1 MAPKKDTNVTLARVR
16 LPRAAKDKPKTSPEL
31 VPKTTPQT
39 IKKVPGRSKKSVP
52 ETISTSETSSA
63 RKVKGKGRAVTT
75 GEPSISTPSD
85 QIIRQEATY
94 PNPFSTESSRKN
106 TAALLS
112 QWDSTKSPAF
122 CSPNSGNRL
131 VNGTPKS
138 KSPRSARSKH
148 DRSCS
153 ILDKGHIAIP
163 PPSSK
168 DRGEQTSQ
176 LFDVNKQQ
184 RLNSLAEG
192 KFPDPTYPRASISD
206 GTEPSPGFNAAMGFR
221 YSPGFGGPHGFNTS
235 PRNQSVFNLAR
246 NGSTIPGTG
255 VLSSSGT
262 IKTGDQTNHGGIA
275 DAGRSLRADGE
286 GLNISSSKK
295 VSTVPAGGFQQY
307 SSGFGPQYPQTITQY
322 SDSASTNWP
331 YSMDWYQNRFS
342 GQVNTAPQSLGSY
355 GPWFG
360 PGHTRDFDSE
370 KQDWYADWMA
380 SQQNFP
386 SIPDYLSNP
395 MIGYYPMPD
404 FEPADANIPHQTAPG
419 LDQAA
424 QGATAID
431 EPEPQ
436 GIRESRMTR
445 EKTMLVPGGK
455 IVKTTT
461 TVFTPTDE
469 ERNKKGNNVEQ
480 NVEDKVGIV
489 VVDKEGNVD
498 VESGDWL
505 AGFNRIEGWEVE
517 ALLGQSKRWR
527 SCRNRNGVTKKVIT
541 KKTNHKKPT
550 TSKKAVASLQQPV
563 LPQPHPN
570 FPKFTQ
576 LASTKFGTL
585 NNSISNP
592 ISPSID
598 FIPFDHQ
605 RLTDTRSTR
614 SRATRISK
622 PKPQPVKKA
631 AAKKATPKVKSK
643 TPTPT
648 PTPTPKPK
656 ATASRVTKPTVTPA
670 RSLRSTKSSSKA
682 KPSETKSGPK
692 PSPSKSKSSS
702 AKESTKAKAA
712 GKQAAA
718 KQKKMQ
724 KIIDPGKSPKS
735 AGDSTRNGVNFMNGF
750 TRNTTEL
757 QKEVQRDQALASQ
770 AAENLERFRGKG
782 AEQASQHFEKLIENV
797 EKGRKELERRNKKPN
812 S

>member
-52 ETISTSETSSA
+52 ETISTSETNPA
-63 RKVKGKGRAVTT
+63 RKVKGKRRAVTT
-75 GEPSISTPSD
+75 REPSRSTPND

-122 CSPNSGNRL
+122 YSPNSGNGL

-163 PPSSK
+163 PPYSK

-176 LFDVNKQQ
+176 LFDANKQQ

-192 KFPDPTYPRASISD
+192 KFPDPTYPRASISG

-235 PRNQSVFNLAR
+235 PRNQSGFNLAR
-246 NGSTIPGTG
+246 NSSTVPGTG
-255 VLSSSGT
+255 VLSSSGS
-262 IKTGDQTNHGGIA
+262 IKTVDQTNLGAVA
-275 DAGRSLRADGE
+275 DVGRSFRADGE
-286 GLNISSSKK
+286 GLSISPSKN
-295 VSTVPAGGFQQY
+295 VSTVPAAGF
-307 SSGFGPQYPQTITQY
+307 PQYPQTITQY
-322 SDSASTNWP
+322 SDPASANWP
-331 YSMDWYQNRFS
+331 HSMDWNQNRFS
-342 GQVNTAPQSLGSY
+342 GQVHTAPQSLGSY
-355 GPWFG
+355 EPWFG
-360 PGHTRDFDSE
+360 PGQTRDFDSE

-386 SIPDYLSNP
+386 SIPGYLSNP
-395 MIGYYPMPD
+395 MIGYYPMSD
-404 FEPADANIPHQTAPG
+404 FEPTDANIPHQAAFG

-424 QGATAID
+424 QDAMVIGD
-431 EPEPQ
+431 PEPQ

-469 ERNKKGNNVEQ
+469 ERNKKGKNVEQ
-480 NVEDKVGIV
+480 KIEDKVGIV

-505 AGFNRIEGWEVE
+505 AGFNKIEGWEVE

-527 SCRNRNGVTKKVIT
+527 SYKNRNGVTKKVIT
-541 KKTNHKKPT
+541 KKPNHKKPSA
-550 TSKKAVASLQQPV
+550 SKKAIAPSQQPV
-563 LPQPHPN
+563 LPQLHPN
-570 FPKFTQ
+570 FPQFTK
-576 LASTKFGTL
+576 LAPPEFGNL
-585 NNSISNP
+585 NNSISSP

-598 FIPFDHQ
+598 FIPFDVP
-605 RLTDTRSTR
+605 RLANTMSTR

-622 PKPQPVKKA
+622 PKPQPIKRAATKKA
-631 AAKKATPKVKSK
+631 APKNKSK

-648 PTPTPKPK
+648 PK
-656 ATASRVTKPTVTPA
+656 ATASKVTKPTLTPA
-670 RSLRSTKSSSKA
+670 RSLRSTNSPFKA
-682 KPSETKSGPK
+682 KISEDKSGPK
-692 PSPSKSKSSS
+692 PCPSKSKSTSVKES
-702 AKESTKAKAA
+702 AKAKTA
-712 GKQAAA
+712 GKQAVA

-724 KIIDPGKSPKS
+724 DVISQGKSPNS
-735 AGDSTRNGVNFMNGF
+735 AGDSIGNGVNLINGF

-782 AEQASQHFEKLIENV
+782 AEQASQHFEKLIQNV
-797 EKGRKELERRNKKPN
+797 EKGRKELERRKKKPN

>member
-1 MAPKKDTNVTLARVR
+1 MAPQKDTNVIPARVR
-16 LPRAAKDKPKTSPEL
+16 LARAAKDNPKTSSEP
-31 VPKTTPQT
+31 VPKTTPQK
-39 IKKVPGRSKKSVP
+39 IKKTPGRSKKSVP
-52 ETISTSETSSA
+52 EKISTSETSSA
-63 RKVKGKGRAVTT
+63 HKGKVKGRAATT
-75 GEPSISTPSD
+75 GEPSRSTSND

-122 CSPNSGNRL
+122 NSPSSRNGL

-148 DRSCS
+148 DRTCS
-153 ILDKGHIAIP
+153 MTDKAHIAIP

-176 LFDVNKQQ
+176 LFDANKQQ
-184 RLNSLAEG
+184 RLSSLAEG
-192 KFPDPTYPRASISD
+192 KFPDPTYPRASIST

-246 NGSTIPGTG
+246 NSSIIPGTG
-255 VLSSSGT
+255 VLSSSG
-262 IKTGDQTNHGGIA
+262 KTADQTNPGAAA
-275 DAGRSLRADGE
+275 DTSRSFRADGE
-286 GLNISSSKK
+286 GLSISSSKN
-295 VSTVPAGGFQQY
+295 VPTAPAGGFPQY
-307 SSGFGPQYPQTITQY
+307 SSGFSPQYPQTMTQY
-322 SDSASTNWP
+322 SDFSSTNWP
-331 YSMDWYQNRFS
+331 YSMDWNQNRFS
-342 GQVNTAPQSLGSY
+342 GQVHTVPQSLGSY

-360 PGHTRDFDSE
+360 PGHPRDFDSE

-386 SIPDYLSNP
+386 SMPGYLSNP
-395 MIGYYPMPD
+395 MMGYYPMPD
-404 FEPADANIPHQTAPG
+404 FEHATVNISHHTAFG

-424 QGATAID
+424 QDATVID
-431 EPEPQ
+431 DPEPQ

-469 ERNKKGNNVEQ
+469 EKNKEGKQVEQ
-480 NVEDKVGIV
+480 NIEDKVGIV

-505 AGFNRIEGWEVE
+505 AGFNRIEGWEIE

-527 SCRNRNGVTKKVIT
+527 SYKNRNGVTKKVIT
-541 KKTNHKKPT
+541 KKLNHKKHPA
-550 TSKKAVASLQQPV
+550 SKKAIAPSQQPV
-563 LPQPHPN
+563 LPQLRPN
-570 FPKFTQ
+570 TPQFTGF
-576 LASTKFGTL
+576 AIPKFGTL

-592 ISPSID
+592 ISHSID
-598 FIPFDHQ
+598 FIPFDSPP
-605 RLTDTRSTR
+605 LANTRSAR
-614 SRATRISK
+614 SRATLVSK
-622 PKPQPVKKA
+622 PKPQPIKKA
-631 AAKKATPKVKSK
+631 ASKEAPSKVKSK
-643 TPTPT
+643 TPIPI
-648 PTPTPKPK
+648 PKLK
-656 ATASRVTKPTVTPA
+656 AAAIKFTKPPVTSA
-670 RSLRSTKSSSKA
+670 RSLCSTDSPSKA
-682 KPSETKSGPK
+682 KTSEVKPATKI
-692 PSPSKSKSSS
+692 SPSKSKSSA

-724 KIIDPGKSPKS
+724 NVINQGKSPNS
-735 AGDSTRNGVNFMNGF
+735 AVDSIGNGVNLINGF
-750 TRNTTEL
+750 TRNTAEL

-812 S
+812 P

>member
-1 MAPKKDTNVTLARVR
+1 MAPKKYTNVTLTRVR
-16 LPRAAKDKPKTSPEL
+16 LPRAAKDKPKTSPKL
-31 VPKTTPQT
+31 VLKTTSQT
-39 IKKVPGRSKKSVP
+39 IKKVPDRSKKSVP
-52 ETISTSETSSA
+52 ETISTSEINPA

-75 GEPSISTPSD
+75 GEPSRSTPND
-85 QIIRQEATY
+85 QIIRQEAIY

-112 QWDSTKSPAF
+112 QWDSAKSPDF
-122 CSPNSGNRL
+122 YSPNSGNGL

-148 DRSCS
+148 GRSCP
-153 ILDKGHIAIP
+153 ILNKGHIAIP

-168 DRGEQTSQ
+168 DIGEQTSQ
-176 LFDVNKQQ
+176 LFDANKQQ

-192 KFPDPTYPRASISD
+192 KFPDPTYPRASISG
-206 GTEPSPGFNAAMGFR
+206 GTKPSPGFNAAMGFR

-246 NGSTIPGTG
+246 NSSTIPGTG

-262 IKTGDQTNHGGIA
+262 IKTADQTNPGPVT
-275 DAGRSLRADGE
+275 DAGRSFRADGE
-286 GLNISSSKK
+286 GLSISSSKNE
-295 VSTVPAGGFQQY
+295 STVPAGGF
-307 SSGFGPQYPQTITQY
+307 PQYPQTITQY
-322 SDSASTNWP
+322 SDSTSTNWP
-331 YSMDWYQNRFS
+331 YSMDWNQNRFS
-342 GQVNTAPQSLGSY
+342 GQVHTAHQSLGSY

-386 SIPDYLSNP
+386 SITGYLSNP

-404 FEPADANIPHQTAPG
+404 FEPADANIPHQAAFG

-424 QGATAID
+424 QDATVID
-431 EPEPQ
+431 DPEPQ

-469 ERNKKGNNVEQ
+469 EKNKKGKNVEQ
-480 NVEDKVGIV
+480 NTEDKVCIV

-517 ALLGQSKRWR
+517 ALLGQSERWR
-527 SCRNRNGVTKKVIT
+527 SYRNRNGVTKKVIT
-541 KKTNHKKPT
+541 KKTNHKRPT

-563 LPQPHPN
+563 LPQLHPN
-570 FPKFTQ
+570 FPQFTQ
-576 LASTKFGTL
+576 LAPPKFGNL

-598 FIPFDHQ
+598 FIPFDLP
-605 RLTDTRSTR
+605 RLTSTRSTR

-622 PKPQPVKKA
+622 PKPQLVKKA
-631 AAKKATPKVKSK
+631 TTKKVSPKGKSK
-643 TPTPT
+643 TL
-648 PTPTPKPK
+648 TPTPKPK
-656 ATASRVTKPTVTPA
+656 ATVSKVTKPALTPA
-670 RSLRSTKSSSKA
+670 RSLRSTNSPSKA
-682 KPSETKSGPK
+682 KISKAKSGPK
-692 PSPSKSKSSS
+692 PSPSKSKSSLG
-702 AKESTKAKAA
+702 KESTKAKAA

-724 KIIDPGKSPKS
+724 NVIDQGKSPNS
-735 AGDSTRNGVNFMNGF
+735 AGDSIGNGVNLINGF
-750 TRNTTEL
+750 TRNTAEL

-797 EKGRKELERRNKKPN
+797 EKGRKELERRKKKP
-812 S
+812 SS

>member
-1 MAPKKDTNVTLARVR
+1 MAPKKDTNISPARVR
-16 LPRAAKDKPKTSPEL
+16 LPRAAKDKPKASPEL
-31 VPKTTPQT
+31 IPKTTPQT
-39 IKKVPGRSKKSVP
+39 IKKIPGRSKKFVP
-52 ETISTSETSSA
+52 EKVSTSEASSA
-63 RKVKGKGRAVTT
+63 RRVKGKGRAVTT
-75 GEPSISTPSD
+75 VEPSRSPPSD
-85 QIIRQEATY
+85 EIIRQEATY
-94 PNPFSTESSRKN
+94 PNPFSTETSRKN

-122 CSPNSGNRL
+122 NSPNSGNGL

-176 LFDVNKQQ
+176 LFDANKQQ

-235 PRNQSVFNLAR
+235 PRNQSVFNPVR
-246 NGSTIPGTG
+246 NSSTIPGTG
-255 VLSSSGT
+255 VLSSPGT
-262 IKTGDQTNHGGIA
+262 IKTADQTSRSGVA

-286 GLNISSSKK
+286 GLRISSSKK
-295 VSTVPAGGFQQY
+295 VSTVPAGGLQQY

-322 SDSASTNWP
+322 SDSTSTNWP
-331 YSMDWYQNRFS
+331 YAMDWNQNRFS
-342 GQVNTAPQSLGSY
+342 GQVNTAPQSLGSH

-360 PGHTRDFDSE
+360 PGHTLDLDSE
-370 KQDWYADWMA
+370 KQDWYTDWMA

-386 SIPDYLSNP
+386 SIPGYLSNP
-395 MIGYYPMPD
+395 MIGYYPMQD
-404 FEPADANIPHQTAPG
+404 FDPAPVNIPHQAAFG

-424 QGATAID
+424 QNATVID
-431 EPEPQ
+431 DPEPQ

-469 ERNKKGNNVEQ
+469 EKNKKGKNVEQ
-480 NVEDKVGIV
+480 NIEDRVGIV

-527 SCRNRNGVTKKVIT
+527 SYRSRNGVTKKVIT
-541 KKTNHKKPT
+541 KKANHKKPT
-550 TSKKAVASLQQPV
+550 TSKKAVAPLQQPV
-563 LPQPHPN
+563 LPQLYPN
-570 FPKFTQ
+570 FPQFTQ

-598 FIPFDHQ
+598 FIPFDLP
-605 RLTDTRSTR
+605 RLTNTRSTR

-631 AAKKATPKVKSK
+631 AAKKAAPKDKSK
-643 TPTPT
+643 T

-656 ATASRVTKPTVTPA
+656 ATASKATKPASTPA
-670 RSLRSTKSSSKA
+670 RSLRSTNSPSKV
-682 KPSETKSGPK
+682 KPSEAKSGPK
-692 PSPSKSKSSS
+692 PGPSKSKSSS
-702 AKESTKAKAA
+702 VKESAKAKAA
-712 GKQAAA
+712 GKQVAA
-718 KQKKMQ
+718 KQKKM
-724 KIIDPGKSPKS
+724 KNVINRGKSPNS
-735 AGDSTRNGVNFMNGF
+735 VDDSTRSGVNFINGF

-797 EKGRKELERRNKKPN
+797 EKGRKELERRNKKPKP
-812 S
+812 

>member
-1 MAPKKDTNVTLARVR
+1 MAPKKDKNITPARVR
-16 LPRAAKDKPKTSPEL
+16 LPRAAKDKPKASPERI
-31 VPKTTPQT
+31 PKTTPQI
-39 IKKVPGRSKKSVP
+39 IKKIPGRSKKFIP
-52 ETISTSETSSA
+52 EKIPTPAASSA
-63 RKVKGKGRAVTT
+63 RKVKEKGRAVTT
-75 GEPSISTPSD
+75 VEPSRSHPND
-85 QIIRQEATY
+85 EIIRQEAAY

-122 CSPNSGNRL
+122 NSPNLGNGL

-176 LFDVNKQQ
+176 LFDANKQQ
-184 RLNSLAEG
+184 RLSSLAEG

-246 NGSTIPGTG
+246 NSSTIPETG

-262 IKTGDQTNHGGIA
+262 IKPADQANHGGVGVA

-286 GLNISSSKK
+286 GLSISSSKK
-295 VSTVPAGGFQQY
+295 VSTIPAGGFQQY
-307 SSGFGPQYPQTITQY
+307 SSGFSPQYPQTITQY
-322 SDSASTNWP
+322 SDSTSANWP
-331 YSMDWYQNRFS
+331 YSMDWNQNRLS
-342 GQVNTAPQSLGSY
+342 GQVKTAPQYSGSY

-360 PGHTRDFDSE
+360 PGHTDSE

-386 SIPDYLSNP
+386 SIPGYLSNP
-395 MIGYYPMPD
+395 MIGYYPMQD
-404 FEPADANIPHQTAPG
+404 FEPAPANIPHQAAFG

-424 QGATAID
+424 QDATVID
-431 EPEPQ
+431 DPEAQ

-469 ERNKKGNNVEQ
+469 EKNKKGKNIEQ
-480 NVEDKVGIV
+480 NIEDKVGIV

-527 SCRNRNGVTKKVIT
+527 SYSNRNGVTKKVIT
-541 KKTNHKKPT
+541 KKANHKKPT
-550 TSKKAVASLQQPV
+550 TSKKAVVSLQQPV
-563 LPQPHPN
+563 LPQLHPN
-570 FPKFTQ
+570 LPQFTQ

-585 NNSISNP
+585 NNSMSNP
-592 ISPSID
+592 ISPSIN
-598 FIPFDHQ
+598 FIPFDLP
-605 RLTDTRSTR
+605 RLTNTRSTR

-631 AAKKATPKVKSK
+631 AAKKVAPKDKSK
-643 TPTPT
+643 
-648 PTPTPKPK
+648 TPTPKPK
-656 ATASRVTKPTVTPA
+656 ATASKATKPASTPA
-670 RSLRSTKSSSKA
+670 RSLRSTNSPSKA
-682 KPSETKSGPK
+682 KPSEAKSGPK
-692 PSPSKSKSSS
+692 PSPSKFKSSS
-702 AKESTKAKAA
+702 VKESTKAKAA
-712 GKQAAA
+712 GKQVAAT
-718 KQKKMQ
+718 QKKTQ
-724 KIIDPGKSPKS
+724 NIINRGKSPNS
-735 AGDSTRNGVNFMNGF
+735 AGNSIRNGVNFVNGF

-782 AEQASQHFEKLIENV
+782 AEQASKHFEKLIENV
-797 EKGRKELERRNKKPN
+797 EKGRKELERRNKRPK

>member
-1 MAPKKDTNVTLARVR
+1 MAPQKDTNVTPARVR

-31 VPKTTPQT
+31 VPKTTAQAVEK
-39 IKKVPGRSKKSVP
+39 IPGRSKKSVP
-52 ETISTSETSSA
+52 EKASISKTSSA
-63 RKVKGKGRAVTT
+63 RKVKGKERAVTI
-75 GEPSISTPSD
+75 GEPSISTPND

-94 PNPFSTESSRKN
+94 PNPFSTESSRRN

-122 CSPNSGNRL
+122 HSPSSGNGL
-131 VNGTPKS
+131 VNGTSKS

-176 LFDVNKQQ
+176 LFDANKQR

-235 PRNQSVFNLAR
+235 PRNQSVFSLAR
-246 NGSTIPGTG
+246 NSSTIPGTG
-255 VLSSSGT
+255 VISSGN
-262 IKTGDQTNHGGIA
+262 IKTVDQTNPIAVA
-275 DAGRSLRADGE
+275 DAGRSFRATGE
-286 GLNISSSKK
+286 GLGNSSSKN
-295 VSTVPAGGFQQY
+295 VSTVPAGGLPQHPL
-307 SSGFGPQYPQTITQY
+307 GFSLQYPQTITQY
-322 SDSASTNWP
+322 PDSTSTNWP
-331 YSMDWYQNRFS
+331 YSMDWNQNRFS
-342 GQVNTAPQSLGSY
+342 GQVHTAPQSLGSY

-386 SIPDYLSNP
+386 SMPGYLSNP
-395 MIGYYPMPD
+395 MTGYYPIPD
-404 FEPADANIPHQTAPG
+404 FEHAPVNVPRQAAFG

-424 QGATAID
+424 RDSTGID
-431 EPEPQ
+431 DPEPQ

-469 ERNKKGNNVEQ
+469 EKMEKGKNVEQ
-480 NVEDKVGIV
+480 NIEDKVGIV

-517 ALLGQSKRWR
+517 ALLGRSKRWR
-527 SCRNRNGVTKKVIT
+527 SYKNRNGVTKKAIT
-541 KKTNHKKPT
+541 KKSNHKKPPA
-550 TSKKAVASLQQPV
+550 SKKAVAPLQQPV
-563 LPQPHPN
+563 SPQLR
-570 FPKFTQ
+570 PKSPQFTQ
-576 LASTKFGTL
+576 LASPKSTNPKDST
-585 NNSISNP
+585 SNP
-592 ISPSID
+592 IPSSLD
-598 FIPFDHQ
+598 FIPFDLP
-605 RLTDTRSTR
+605 RLPNARSTR
-614 SRATRISK
+614 SRATHISK

-631 AAKKATPKVKSK
+631 TAKKVTPKGKSK
-643 TPTPT
+643 TPTPK
-648 PTPTPKPK
+648 PKP
-656 ATASRVTKPTVTPA
+656 ASSKVTRPTLTPA
-670 RSLRSTKSSSKA
+670 RNLRSTNSPSKA
-682 KPSETKSGPK
+682 KDSEAKSGTK
-692 PSPSKSKSSS
+692 LSPSNSKSS
-702 AKESTKAKAA
+702 AGKESTKAKAA
-712 GKQAAA
+712 GKQPSS

-724 KIIDPGKSPKS
+724 NFINQKTSPNP
-735 AGDSTRNGVNFMNGF
+735 AGDSTRNGVDFINGF
-750 TRNTTEL
+750 TRNTIEL

>member
-1 MAPKKDTNVTLARVR
+1 MASKKDKNIISPERVR
-16 LPRAAKDKPKTSPEL
+16 LPRAAKDKPKASPEL
-31 VPKTTPQT
+31 IPKTTLQI
-39 IKKVPGRSKKSVP
+39 IKRIPGRSKEFVP
-52 ETISTSETSSA
+52 EKISTPEASSA
-63 RKVKGKGRAVTT
+63 RRVKGKGRAVTT
-75 GEPSISTPSD
+75 VEPSRSRPND
-85 QIIRQEATY
+85 EIIRQEATY

-122 CSPNSGNRL
+122 NSPHPGNGL

-153 ILDKGHIAIP
+153 ILDKGHITIP

-176 LFDVNKQQ
+176 LFDANKQR

-192 KFPDPTYPRASISD
+192 NFPDPTYPRASISD

-235 PRNQSVFNLAR
+235 PRKQSVFNLAR
-246 NGSTIPGTG
+246 NSSATPGTG

-262 IKTGDQTNHGGIA
+262 IKPADQTNHGGVA

-286 GLNISSSKK
+286 GLSISSSEK

-307 SSGFGPQYPQTITQY
+307 SSGFSPQYPQNITQY
-322 SDSASTNWP
+322 SDSTSTNWP
-331 YSMDWYQNRFS
+331 YSMDWNQSRLS

-355 GPWFG
+355 GPWFR
-360 PGHTRDFDSE
+360 PEHPESE
-370 KQDWYADWMA
+370 KKDWYADWMA

-386 SIPDYLSNP
+386 SIPGYLSNP
-395 MIGYYPMPD
+395 MIGYYPMQD
-404 FEPADANIPHQTAPG
+404 LEPAPANIPYQAALG

-424 QGATAID
+424 QDATVID
-431 EPEPQ
+431 DPEPQ

-469 ERNKKGNNVEQ
+469 EKNKRGKNVEQ

-527 SCRNRNGVTKKVIT
+527 SYRNRNGVTKKVIT
-541 KKTNHKKPT
+541 KKANHKKPT
-550 TSKKAVASLQQPV
+550 TSKKAVVPLQQPV
-563 LPQPHPN
+563 LPQLHPN
-570 FPKFTQ
+570 PPQFTQ

-585 NNSISNP
+585 NNSTSNP
-592 ISPSID
+592 TSPSIN
-598 FIPFDHQ
+598 FIPFDLP
-605 RLTDTRSTR
+605 RLTNTRSTR

-622 PKPQPVKKA
+622 PKPQLVKKA
-631 AAKKATPKVKSK
+631 AAKKAAPKGKSK
-643 TPTPT
+643 TPT

-656 ATASRVTKPTVTPA
+656 ASASKATRPASTPA
-670 RSLRSTKSSSKA
+670 RSLRSTNSSSKA
-682 KPSETKSGPK
+682 KPSEARSGPK

-712 GKQAAA
+712 GKQVAE
-718 KQKKMQ
+718 KQKKTQ
-724 KIIDPGKSPKS
+724 NVINRGKSPNL
-735 AGDSTRNGVNFMNGF
+735 AGDSIRHGAKFDNGF
-750 TRNTTEL
+750 TRDTTEL

-797 EKGRKELERRNKKPN
+797 EKGRKELERRNRKPK

>member
-1 MAPKKDTNVTLARVR
+1 MVLKKDTIVTPARVR
-16 LPRAAKDKPKTSPEL
+16 LPRAAKDKPKASPEL
-31 VPKTTPQT
+31 VSKTTPQT
-39 IKKVPGRSKKSVP
+39 IKKIPGRSKKFVP
-52 ETISTSETSSA
+52 EKISTPEASSA

-75 GEPSISTPSD
+75 VEPSRSTPND
-85 QIIRQEATY
+85 EIIRQEATY
-94 PNPFSTESSRKN
+94 PNPFSTKSSRKN

-122 CSPNSGNRL
+122 YSPNSGNGL

-148 DRSCS
+148 DRSCT

-163 PPSSK
+163 PSSSK

-176 LFDVNKQQ
+176 LFDANKQQ

-192 KFPDPTYPRASISD
+192 KFPDPTYPRASISG

-221 YSPGFGGPHGFNTS
+221 YSPGFGGSHGFNTS

-246 NGSTIPGTG
+246 NSSTIPGAG
-255 VLSSSGT
+255 GLSSSGS
-262 IKTGDQTNHGGIA
+262 IKTADQINPGAVT
-275 DAGRSLRADGE
+275 DAGRSFRADGE
-286 GLNISSSKK
+286 GLSISSSKS
-295 VSTVPAGGFQQY
+295 VSTVPAGGFPQY
-307 SSGFGPQYPQTITQY
+307 SLGFSPQYPQTITQH
-322 SDSASTNWP
+322 SDSTSTNWP
-331 YSMDWYQNRFS
+331 YSMDWNQNRFS
-342 GQVNTAPQSLGSY
+342 GQVPTAPQSLGSY
-355 GPWFG
+355 GPWIE

-386 SIPDYLSNP
+386 SIPGYLSNP
-395 MIGYYPMPD
+395 MTGYYPMPD
-404 FEPADANIPHQTAPG
+404 FEPALANIPHQATFG
-419 LDQAA
+419 LDQTA
-424 QGATAID
+424 QDATVID
-431 EPEPQ
+431 DPEPQ

-469 ERNKKGNNVEQ
+469 EKKKKSKNVEQ
-480 NVEDKVGIV
+480 NMEDKVGIV

-527 SCRNRNGVTKKVIT
+527 SYRNRNGVTKKVIT

-550 TSKKAVASLQQPV
+550 TSKKAVAPLQQPIS
-563 LPQPHPN
+563 PQLR
-570 FPKFTQ
+570 PKSPRFTQ
-576 LASTKFGTL
+576 LASTKSTSL

-592 ISPSID
+592 ISHSLD
-598 FIPFDHQ
+598 FIPFDLP
-605 RLTDTRSTR
+605 RLPNTRSTQ

-631 AAKKATPKVKSK
+631 TAKKVPPKGKSK
-643 TPTPT
+643 TL
-648 PTPTPKPK
+648 TPTPKPK
-656 ATASRVTKPTVTPA
+656 ATASKVTKPTLTPA
-670 RSLRSTKSSSKA
+670 RSLRSTNSPSKA
-682 KPSETKSGPK
+682 KISEAKSGPK

-702 AKESTKAKAA
+702 GKESTKAKAA

-724 KIIDPGKSPKS
+724 NVINQGKSPNS
-735 AGDSTRNGVNFMNGF
+735 AGDSIGNGVNLINGF
-750 TRNTTEL
+750 TRNTAEL

>member
-1 MAPKKDTNVTLARVR
+1 MAPKKDKDISPVRVR
-16 LPRAAKDKPKTSPEL
+16 LPRAAKDKPKASPEL
-31 VPKTTPQT
+31 IPKTAPQI
-39 IKKVPGRSKKSVP
+39 IKKIPGRSKKSAP
-52 ETISTSETSSA
+52 EASSA
-63 RKVKGKGRAVTT
+63 RRVKGKGRAVTT
-75 GEPSISTPSD
+75 VEPSRSRPND
-85 QIIRQEATY
+85 EIIRQEATY

-122 CSPNSGNRL
+122 NSPNPGNGL

-176 LFDVNKQQ
+176 LFDANKQQ

-235 PRNQSVFNLAR
+235 PRKQSVFNLAR
-246 NGSTIPGTG
+246 NSSAIPGTG

-262 IKTGDQTNHGGIA
+262 IKPADQTNHGGVA

-286 GLNISSSKK
+286 GLSNSSSKK
-295 VSTVPAGGFQQY
+295 VSTVPAEGFQQY
-307 SSGFGPQYPQTITQY
+307 STGFSPQYPQTITQY
-322 SDSASTNWP
+322 SDSTSTNWP
-331 YSMDWYQNRFS
+331 YSMDWNQNRLP
-342 GQVNTAPQSLGSY
+342 GQVNTATQSLGSY

-360 PGHTRDFDSE
+360 PGHPDSE

-386 SIPDYLSNP
+386 SIPGYLSNQ
-395 MIGYYPMPD
+395 MIGYYPMQD
-404 FEPADANIPHQTAPG
+404 LEPTPENIPHQ
-419 LDQAA
+419 AA
-424 QGATAID
+424 QDATVID
-431 EPEPQ
+431 DPEPQ

-469 ERNKKGNNVEQ
+469 EKNKKGKNVEQ
-480 NVEDKVGIV
+480 NIEDKVGIV

-527 SCRNRNGVTKKVIT
+527 SYRNRNGVTKKVIT
-541 KKTNHKKPT
+541 KKANHKKPT
-550 TSKKAVASLQQPV
+550 TSKKAVVSLQQPV
-563 LPQPHPN
+563 FPQLHSNLPQ
-570 FPKFTQ
+570 FTQ
-576 LASTKFGTL
+576 LAPTKFGTL

-592 ISPSID
+592 MSPSIN
-598 FIPFDHQ
+598 FIPFDLP
-605 RLTDTRSTR
+605 RLTNTRSTR

-631 AAKKATPKVKSK
+631 AAKKAAPKGKSK

-648 PTPTPKPK
+648 PTQTPKPK
-656 ATASRVTKPTVTPA
+656 ATASKETKPASTPA
-670 RSLRSTKSSSKA
+670 RSLRSTKTPSKA
-682 KPSETKSGPK
+682 EPSEAKSGPK

-702 AKESTKAKAA
+702 VKKSTKVKAA
-712 GKQAAA
+712 GKQVAA
-718 KQKKMQ
+718 KQKKTQ
-724 KIIDPGKSPKS
+724 SVINRGESPNS
-735 AGDSTRNGVNFMNGF
+735 ARDSIRNGVNFVNGF
-750 TRNTTEL
+750 TSDTTEL

-782 AEQASQHFEKLIENV
+782 AEKASQHFEKLIENV
-797 EKGRKELERRNKKPN
+797 EKGRKELERRNKKPQ